1 VVLLFNGQ
9 RSAKKGRKEGMTD
22 ISVDKIVEVYIKIR
36 DARDEARK
44 QADEI
49 DADYEGQLK
58 VLEAQMLDVCKVTGA
73 TSLKTPFGTVMRSVK
88 SRYWTNDWEK
98 FYAFLFEHNVPEL
111 LEKRIHQ
118 TNIKQFLE
126 ENPDLLPLGI
136 NVDSEHSITVRRSK

>member
-9 RSAKKGRKEGMTD
+9 RFVNKERKEGMTD

-58 VLEAQMLDVCKVTGA
+58 ILEAQMLDVCKVTGA